1 MLLTLTFAGFFALG
15 WLRAARAGGG
25 TADKLR
31 YGAIHGLAA
40 TLVVFAV
47 ATVGDFTGLFS

>member
-1 MLLTLTFAGFFALG
+1 MILVLVFLAFFAYG
-15 WLRAARAGGG
+15 WWKAVRAGGG
-25 TADKLR
+25 TADRIR

-47 ATVGDFTGLFS
+47 ATLGDWFGWF